1 MGDPAGIGPEVVL
14 KAVAEEEIR
23 KVCIPVIIGDAQLLA
38 HTARTLDL
46 QCGYDIVRK
55 EEPFP
60 DNFSDPVIFHL
71 DNIGGFIE
79 PGIESGAAGKAAAG
93 YIEAAVELCA
103 AGSVDA
109 IATAPINKRAL
120 FLGGYSFPGHTEF
133 LAHLTGAEEYAM
145 AFVAANLRIV
155 LLSTH
160 VPLSEAI
167 RMVERDLIVKIVNLT
182 HRELQRWGIER
193 PRLAVAALN
202 PHGAEGGLF
211 GVEEASEIVP
221 AIEACRGVD
230 DINVRGPFSADT
242 VFLRASRGEF
252 DAVIACYHDQAMIPV
267 KCLSFGEAVNVTL
280 GLPFIRTSV
289 DHGTAFEIAGTGA
302 ASTYSPGPRHRAHP
316 HLPCR
321 FPLRDALRFHS
332 LQPIQYISFRLAHC
346 DSFHPLALRL
356 SSGTFYFA
364 QLGISHFAAG
374 QGGVSR
380 RRVKAADSTVTACD
394 IIPPAIKAFG
404 KRLQEN

>member
-1 MGDPAGIGPEVVL
+1 MRQSDPSSGNTGPRPRRVLPRIGITMGDPAGIGPEVVL

-23 KVCIPVIIGDAQLLA
+23 KICLPVIIGDAQLLA

-46 QCGYDIVRK
+46 QSGYDIVRK
-55 EEPFP
+55 EESIPER
-60 DNFSDPVIFHL
+60 FSDPIIYHL
-71 DNIGGFIE
+71 DNVSGFIE

-133 LAHLTGAEEYAM
+133 LAHLTGTEEYAM

-160 VPLSEAI
+160 VPLSVAI
-167 RMVERDLIVKIVNLT
+167 QMVEKDRLVRVINLT
-182 HRELQRWGIER
+182 YRELRRWGIER

-211 GVEEASEIVP
+211 GVEEASEMVP
-221 AIEACRGVD
+221 AIESAREFD

-252 DAVIACYHDQAMIPV
+252 DAVVACYHDQAMIPV

-289 DHGTAFEIAGTGA
+289 DHGTAFDIAGKGLA
-302 ASTYSPGPRHRAHP
+302 E
-316 HLPCR
+316 
-321 FPLRDALRFHS
+321 HS
-332 LQPIQYISFRLAHC
+332 SMVA
-346 DSFHPLALRL
+346 
-356 SSGTFYFA
+356 
-364 QLGISHFAAG
+364 
-374 QGGVSR
+374 
-380 RRVKAADSTVTACD
+380 
-394 IIPPAIKAFG
+394 AIKLAAELSTQAG
-404 KRLQEN
+404 ESCRAVEV

>member
-1 MGDPAGIGPEVVL
+1 MPRIGITMGDPAGIGPEVVL
-14 KAVAEEEIR
+14 KAVAEEEVR
-23 KVCIPVIIGDAQLLA
+23 KICVPVIIGDAQLLA

-46 QCGYDIVRK
+46 QSGYDIIRR

-60 DNFSDPVIFHL
+60 DELTEPVIYHL
-71 DNIGGFIE
+71 DNIVGFIE

-103 AGSVDA
+103 AGNVDA

-133 LAHLTGAEEYAM
+133 LAHLTGTEEFAM

-160 VPLSEAI
+160 VPLSQAI
-167 RMVERDLIVKIVNLT
+167 RMVERDRLVNVIDLAN
-182 HRELQRWGIER
+182 RELKRWGIER

-211 GVEEASEIVP
+211 GMEEASEIMP
-221 AIEACRGVD
+221 AIEACRTFD
-230 DINVRGPFSADT
+230 DIDVQGPYSADT

-252 DAVIACYHDQAMIPV
+252 DAVVACYHDQAMIPV

-289 DHGTAFEIAGTGA
+289 DHGTAFDIAGKGLA
-302 ASTYSPGPRHRAHP
+302 E
-316 HLPCR
+316 
-321 FPLRDALRFHS
+321 HS
-332 LQPIQYISFRLAHC
+332 SMVA
-346 DSFHPLALRL
+346 
-356 SSGTFYFA
+356 
-364 QLGISHFAAG
+364 
-374 QGGVSR
+374 
-380 RRVKAADSTVTACD
+380 
-394 IIPPAIKAFG
+394 AIKLAAELSTQAG
-404 KRLQEN
+404 ESCRAVEV

>member
-1 MGDPAGIGPEVVL
+1 MPRIGITMGDPAGIGPEVVL
-14 KAVAEEEIR
+14 KAVAEEEILR
-23 KVCIPVIIGDAQLLA
+23 VCAPVIIGDAQLLA

-46 QCGYDIVRK
+46 QSGYDIIRQG
-55 EEPFP
+55 EPLPEHFAEP
-60 DNFSDPVIFHL
+60 IIFHL

-133 LAHLTGAEEYAM
+133 LAHLTGSEDSAM

-160 VPLSEAI
+160 VPLAEAI
-167 RMVERDLIVKIVNLT
+167 RLVERDRIVRTINLAN
-182 HRELQRWGIER
+182 RELRRWGIER

-211 GVEEASEIVP
+211 GMEEASEIVP
-221 AIEACRGVD
+221 AIEACHGVD
-230 DINVRGPFSADT
+230 DVNVRGPFPADT

-289 DHGTAFEIAGTGA
+289 DHGTAFDIAGKGLA
-302 ASTYSPGPRHRAHP
+302 E
-316 HLPCR
+316 
-321 FPLRDALRFHS
+321 HS
-332 LQPIQYISFRLAHC
+332 SMLA
-346 DSFHPLALRL
+346 
-356 SSGTFYFA
+356 
-364 QLGISHFAAG
+364 
-374 QGGVSR
+374 
-380 RRVKAADSTVTACD
+380 
-394 IIPPAIKAFG
+394 AIKLAAELSTSAG
-404 KRLQEN
+404 ESSRAVEV

>member
-1 MGDPAGIGPEVVL
+1 MRHSDQSSTNPGPRPRRVLPRIGITMGDPAGIGPEVVL
-14 KAVAEEEIR
+14 KAVAEDEIR
-23 KVCIPVIIGDAQLLA
+23 RVCVPVIIGDAQALA

-46 QCGYDIVRK
+46 QSGYDIVRT
-55 EEPFP
+55 EETFP
-60 DNFSDPVIFHL
+60 EQLSEPVIYHL
-71 DNIGGFIE
+71 DNITGFIE

-103 AGSVDA
+103 AGSIDA
-109 IATAPINKRAL
+109 MATAPINKRAL

-145 AFVAANLRIV
+145 AFVAANLRVV
-155 LLSTH
+155 LISTH
-160 VPLSEAI
+160 VPLAEAI
-167 RMVERDLIVKIVNLT
+167 RLVERDRVVKTISLAN
-182 HRELQRWGIER
+182 RELQRWGIER

-221 AIEACRGVD
+221 AIESARRD
-230 DINVRGPFSADT
+230 DINVHGPFSADT

-289 DHGTAFEIAGTGA
+289 DHGTAFDIAGKGLA
-302 ASTYSPGPRHRAHP
+302 E
-316 HLPCR
+316 
-321 FPLRDALRFHS
+321 HS
-332 LQPIQYISFRLAHC
+332 SMVA
-346 DSFHPLALRL
+346 
-356 SSGTFYFA
+356 
-364 QLGISHFAAG
+364 
-374 QGGVSR
+374 
-380 RRVKAADSTVTACD
+380 
-394 IIPPAIKAFG
+394 AIKLAAELSTKAG
-404 KRLQEN
+404 ESCRAVEV

>member
-1 MGDPAGIGPEVVL
+1 MRQFAQNSSHSGDAPRQSLPRIAITMGDPAGIGPEVVL
-14 KAVAEEEIR
+14 KAVAEEEIQR
-23 KVCIPVIIGDAQLLA
+23 TCLPIIVGDAQLLA

-46 QCGYDIVRK
+46 QSGYDIIRTG
-55 EEPFP
+55 ESFP
-60 DNFSDPVIFHL
+60 DQISEPVIYHL
-71 DNIGGFIE
+71 DNISGLIE
-79 PGIESGAAGKAAAG
+79 PGIESGVAGKAAGG

-103 AGSVDA
+103 AGSIDA

-160 VPLSEAI
+160 VPLAEAI
-167 RMVERDLIVKIVNLT
+167 RMVERDRLVKVISLA

-211 GVEEASEIVP
+211 GVEEASEIMP
-221 AIEACRGVD
+221 AIEASRRLD
-230 DINVRGPFSADT
+230 DINVQGPFSADT

-252 DAVIACYHDQAMIPV
+252 DAVVACYHDQAMIPV

-289 DHGTAFEIAGTGA
+289 DHGTAFDIAGKGLA
-302 ASTYSPGPRHRAHP
+302 E
-316 HLPCR
+316 
-321 FPLRDALRFHS
+321 HS
-332 LQPIQYISFRLAHC
+332 SMVA
-346 DSFHPLALRL
+346 
-356 SSGTFYFA
+356 
-364 QLGISHFAAG
+364 
-374 QGGVSR
+374 
-380 RRVKAADSTVTACD
+380 
-394 IIPPAIKAFG
+394 AIKLAAELSTQAG
-404 KRLQEN
+404 ESCRSVEV